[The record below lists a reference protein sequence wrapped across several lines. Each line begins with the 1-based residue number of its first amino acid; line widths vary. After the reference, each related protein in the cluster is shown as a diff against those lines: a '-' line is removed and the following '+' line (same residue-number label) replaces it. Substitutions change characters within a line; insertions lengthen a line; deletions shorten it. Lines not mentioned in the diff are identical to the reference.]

1 MDCVTADLKILQDS
15 KMLMRI
21 LVLNE
26 KHIENKLE
34 TVDLNEKQIMNIN
47 KAKCIYKF
55 WAMFDG

>member
-34 TVDLNEKQIMNIN
+34 TVDLNEKQIMKIN

-55 WAMFDG
+55 GAMFDG